1 MIPNKYNFFA
11 MKQSHFFLTPMTWV
25 TDTACNC
32 LSISGK
38 HSLYGYNTHKGIVA
52 HIELYF

>member
-32 LSISGK
+32 LSISAIIGVFFML
-38 HSLYGYNTHKGIVA
+38 SRLQAV
-52 HIELYF
+52 L

>member
-1 MIPNKYNFFA
+1 
-11 MKQSHFFLTPMTWV
+11 MTV
-25 TDTACNC
+25 PVYLKRT
-32 LSISGK
+32 

>member
-1 MIPNKYNFFA
+1 MNQLPFFMSLNEIFNKR
-11 MKQSHFFLTPMTWV
+11 
-25 TDTACNC
+25 
-32 LSISGK
+32 K

>member
-1 MIPNKYNFFA
+1 MLNFYTDI
-11 MKQSHFFLTPMTWV
+11 QYLTEALTV
-25 TDTACNC
+25 RESC
-32 LSISGK
+32 K

>member
-1 MIPNKYNFFA
+1 MYKYNTTILNNFI
-11 MKQSHFFLTPMTWV
+11 SE
-25 TDTACNC
+25 
-32 LSISGK
+32 LSTTFISK